1 MTTCSTGVMSGEL
14 ASTIR
19 PHSPP
24 HGNRAEEK
32 SAQRHAY
39 LFVPSRQLIP
49 ALLTQ
54 RHIFGQI
61 TLHTAKITTTSIG
74 MQKKAHVVRGLFI
87 YVNSRSLL
95 FPPHVHFIVSDFFPN
110 STEPKRRFLSPSLVP
125 STLALP
131 LSRNHTCNK

>member
-1 MTTCSTGVMSGEL
+1 MSGEL

-74 MQKKAHVVRGLFI
+74 MQKKGTCGERLVHLRQLSQSSF
-87 YVNSRSLL
+87 STTCSL
-95 FPPHVHFIVSDFFPN
+95 HRI
-110 STEPKRRFLSPSLVP
+110 
-125 STLALP
+125 
-131 LSRNHTCNK
+131 